1 MKKFKNLL
9 SIFMSFVLLVQI
21 IALPS
26 AYGIASDTTA
36 TDSDNEKSY
45 EAMLNAIVGEND
57 MYPNEDGIWINEFSQ
72 EYFLSIVTNLSDQSY
87 TVNQDGYLI

>member
-26 AYGIASDTTA
+26 AYGIASDTTT

-45 EAMLNAIVGEND
+45 
-57 MYPNEDGIWINEFSQ
+57 
-72 EYFLSIVTNLSDQSY
+72 
-87 TVNQDGYLI
+87 